1 MRGVTAADVAAV
13 AAPDAYNKLIS
24 RKQFSG
30 QWHYGV
36 ATFLP
41 GEPAPYV
48 YQITYHDGNDQELMI
63 LSTVRRNAVRS
74 WQDIPAFVREAQ
86 TLSPGAAVLL
96 EGFALLLGRQVGS
109 RGDRRPHLPHC
120 LHPAPPAS
128 ISPPDHFSIAPAC

>member
-1 MRGVTAADVAAV
+1 
-13 AAPDAYNKLIS
+13 
-24 RKQFSG
+24 
-30 QWHYGV
+30 V

-86 TLSPGAAVLL
+86 TLSLGAAV
-96 EGFALLLGRQVGS
+96 
-109 RGDRRPHLPHC
+109 
-120 LHPAPPAS
+120 
-128 ISPPDHFSIAPAC
+128 